1 MTRVQS
7 WIALGVVTTL
17 ASALPEVWSTLNVLS
32 GVWWWYATVGSLAL
46 VAGLGLQWIRKAAQ
60 KSSMQF
66 VAAVNGTTALK
77 LFTTLGWLTAYLV
90 TQQEGRHEFVFGA
103 FGVFV
108 LDTVVLVV
116 AATMSTGQIEKN

>member
-17 ASALPEVWSTLNVLS
+17 ACVLPEVWSTLNVLS

-46 VAGLGLQWIRKAAQ
+46 VAGVGLQWIRKAAQ

>member
-1 MTRVQS
+1 MTRAQS
-7 WIALGVVTTL
+7 WVALGAVTTL
-17 ASALPEVWSTLNVLS
+17 ACALPEIWPTLEVLS
-32 GVWWWYATVGSLAL
+32 GTWWWYATVGSLAM

-60 KSSMQF
+60 RSSMQF

>member
-7 WIALGVVTTL
+7 WIALTTVTAL
-17 ASALPEVWSTLNVLS
+17 ACALPEVWPTLEVLS
-32 GVWWWYATVGSLAL
+32 GMWWWYATVGSLAL
-46 VAGLGLQWIRKAAQ
+46 AAGVGLQWIRRAAQ

-77 LFTTLGWLTAYLV
+77 LFTTLVWLTAYMV

-116 AATMSTGQIEKN
+116 GATMSTSQIEKN

>member
-17 ASALPEVWSTLNVLS
+17 ACALPEVWSTLNVLS

-46 VAGLGLQWIRKAAQ
+46 VAGVGLQWIRKAAQ
-60 KSSMQF
+60 TSSMQF

>member
-1 MTRVQS
+1 MKRAQS

-17 ASALPEVWSTLNVLS
+17 ACALPEVWSTLNVLS

-46 VAGLGLQWIRKAAQ
+46 VAGVGLQWIRKAAQ

>member
-17 ASALPEVWSTLNVLS
+17 ACALPKVWSTLNVLS

-46 VAGLGLQWIRKAAQ
+46 VAGVGLQWIRKAAQ

>member
-17 ASALPEVWSTLNVLS
+17 ACALPEVWSILNVLS
-32 GVWWWYATVGSLAL
+32 GVWWWYATVGSVAL
-46 VAGLGLQWIRKAAQ
+46 VAGVGLQWIRKAAQ

>member
-7 WIALGVVTTL
+7 WSALGAVTAL
-17 ASALPEVWSTLNVLS
+17 ACALPEIWSTLEVLS
-32 GVWWWYATVGSLAL
+32 GMWWWYATVGSLAL
-46 VAGLGLQWIRKAAQ
+46 VAGLGLQWIRRAAQ

-90 TQQEGRHEFVFGA
+90 TQQEGRHEFVFAA

-116 AATMSTGQIEKN
+116 GATMSTGQIEKN

>member
-1 MTRVQS
+1 MTRAQS
-7 WIALGVVTTL
+7 WVALGAVTTL
-17 ASALPEVWSTLNVLS
+17 ACALPEIWPTLEVLS
-32 GVWWWYATVGSLAL
+32 GTWWWYATVGSLAM

-60 KSSMQF
+60 RSSMQF
-66 VAAVNGTTALK
+66 VAAVNGTTAIK

-108 LDTVVLVV
+108 MDTVVLVV
-116 AATMSTGQIEKN
+116 GSTMSTGQIEKN

>member
-7 WIALGVVTTL
+7 WVALGVVTTL
-17 ASALPEVWSTLNVLS
+17 ACALPKVWSTLNVLS

-46 VAGLGLQWIRKAAQ
+46 VAGVGSQWIRKAAQ

>member
-7 WIALGVVTTL
+7 CIALGVVTTL

-46 VAGLGLQWIRKAAQ
+46 VAGVGLQWIRKAAQ

>member
-17 ASALPEVWSTLNVLS
+17 ACALPEVWSTLNVLS

-46 VAGLGLQWIRKAAQ
+46 VAGVGLQWIRKAAQ

-116 AATMSTGQIEKN
+116 AATMSTG

>member
-1 MTRVQS
+1 MKGWQS
-7 WIALGVVTTL
+7 WMALGAVT
-17 ASALPEVWSTLNVLS
+17 AIACALPEVWPVLSTLS
-32 GVWWWYATVGSLAL
+32 GLWWWYATACSLGL
-46 VAGLGLQWIRKAAQ
+46 VAGIGLRWIRKAA
-60 KSSMQF
+60 KRSSMQF

-108 LDTVVLVV
+108 LYTVVIV
-116 AATMSTGQIEKN
+116 ASMMAHGDQNQKN

>member
-17 ASALPEVWSTLNVLS
+17 ASALPKVWSTLNVLS

-46 VAGLGLQWIRKAAQ
+46 AAGVGLQWIRKAAQ